1 MADHAWSRVCRK
13 LPVLRRVPRFVPA
26 ALLVCAVAVVAVIS
40 GPSFLFQTI
49 YLVDRAR
56 ESSCVGCH
64 AKLHPDMVRQWRES
78 VHFTTG
84 VGCAS
89 CHGSDHVA
97 ILGANG
103 VVSASECG
111 ESCHTSQF
119 EEFKRSGHSQPKRGQ
134 KADLLPKYPDRVA
147 SCTLATG
154 CHVVRT
160 VYEDG
165 SSGKCSV
172 CHPGHGFSL
181 KVARDPLVCVT
192 CHTGTNNTEVAEYEQ
207 SMHGVLYRVGGE
219 DSGGPT
225 CATCHLPGGS
235 HDDSFGLTELLLE
248 PGDPPVSFV
257 HTMSVGEFDL
267 RRGEMLTVCTECH
280 GMKLARRTL
289 QEADAF
295 RKKAAYMMEEAAVEV
310 GRLYEE
316 GLLDPMPHMRLLNPF
331 SGPELMLGS
340 AQLFDRETSA
350 AERMFYR
357 MYMFTYSA
365 AYRRAYHNTPS
376 RIRWHENEMLKDDLI
391 MLRSEAS
398 RLRALAK
405 IGALTPSPPP
415 VDQQQAED
423 AASP

>member
-1 MADHAWSRVCRK
+1 
-13 LPVLRRVPRFVPA
+13 
-26 ALLVCAVAVVAVIS
+26 
-40 GPSFLFQTI
+40 
-49 YLVDRAR
+49 
-56 ESSCVGCH
+56 
-64 AKLHPDMVRQWRES
+64 
-78 VHFTTG
+78 
-84 VGCAS
+84 
-89 CHGSDHVA
+89 
-97 ILGANG
+97 
-103 VVSASECG
+103 
-111 ESCHTSQF
+111 
-119 EEFKRSGHSQPKRGQ
+119 
-134 KADLLPKYPDRVA
+134 
-147 SCTLATG
+147 
-154 CHVVRT
+154 
-160 VYEDG
+160 
-165 SSGKCSV
+165 
-172 CHPGHGFSL
+172 
-181 KVARDPLVCVT
+181 
-192 CHTGTNNTEVAEYEQ
+192 
-207 SMHGVLYRVGGE
+207 
-219 DSGGPT
+219 
-225 CATCHLPGGS
+225 
-235 HDDSFGLTELLLE
+235 
-248 PGDPPVSFV
+248 
-257 HTMSVGEFDL
+257 MSVGEFDL

-289 QEADAF
+289 QEADAC